1 MNAVIKAMEREGEGE
16 EIDYVGVAKSM
27 VLMRPHSAED
37 TKANAQHVQKLHMRQ
52 KLNPKQEEELY
63 KYINTVTERVL

>member
-27 VLMRPHSAED
+27 VLMSPHSAED
-37 TKANAQHVQKLHMRQ
+37 TKANAQHVQKLHR
-52 KLNPKQEEELY
+52 
-63 KYINTVTERVL
+63 